1 MRCSVSELPSRSVQ
15 LREQHIAF
23 YNRVWAK
30 DDPFWDDNQPG
41 NLWNCK
47 CDWQQVD
54 DPVTDGNPQT
64 AIRHQG
70 LDGNPAKTGQIFTD
84 NSSYVKKAPEG
95 TELSCR
101 KTNRNE
107 TAKQG
112 RILNKNQRITFS
124 IDAVEHEFDFS
135 KFRQNGTKVDVC
147 HHFTASMIGD
157 DSYWLKNEI
166 LLNPQHY
173 FDKSRLAASS
183 GIDEHNTGAATI
195 ELKNATDKFF
205 YLETLLGNG
214 GKIILH
220 VGRYKSSQKLY
231 LYHASYTLPVYVQN
245 PQ

>member
-1 MRCSVSELPSRSVQ
+1 MFRKFPAEA
-15 LREQHIAF
+15 I
-23 YNRVWAK
+23 K
-30 DDPFWDDNQPG
+30 
-41 NLWNCK
+41 K
-47 CDWQQVD
+47 
-54 DPVTDGNPQT
+54 NPKINAT
-64 AIRHQG
+64 KLKKSIT
-70 LDGNPAKTGQIFTD
+70 DGNPAKTGQIFTD
-84 NSSYVKKAPEG
+84 ESSYIKKAPER

-101 KTNRNE
+101 KTSRNE

-112 RILNKNQRITFS
+112 RTMNRNRRITFS
-124 IDAVEHEFDFS
+124 IDGVEHEFDFS

-147 HHFTASMIGD
+147 HHFTSSMIGN

-173 FDKSRLAASS
+173 FDKARLVASS
-183 GIDEHNTGAATI
+183 EIDEHNTGAATI